1 MNFVAI
7 DFETANEK
15 RNSACSLGVTVV
27 ENNEIVEERYWLIK
41 PYEMRF
47 NSMNIWIHGIKPED
61 VENEKNFGE
70 LWEEI
75 KPYIE
80 NRFVVAHNASFD
92 ISVLRKLLDSYEIS
106 YPSFQY
112 GCTFIMSKNHF
123 DTVNHKLNTVAN
135 HVGFKFNHHHAG
147 DDAKACATILIN
159 MIEQLNIN
167 SLEEMEHKLGI
178 SLGRVWDS
186 GYKSSSSTVMESER
200 KFSRDKI
207 TEVNVSC
214 CESIFKDKV
223 IVFTGPLSSM
233 SRAQAMTKVKMVGA
247 LVGSSVTKKTS
258 YLVTGIKNIRYLDSS
273 YKSTK
278 LRRAE
283 MLMKEG
289 QDIRIITEE
298 EFLQNIN

>member
-47 NSMNIWIHGIKPED
+47 NPMNIWIHGIKPED
-61 VENEKNFGE
+61 VENEKDFGQ

-92 ISVLRKLLDSYEIS
+92 ISVLRKLLDSYELS
-106 YPSFQY
+106 YPVFQY
-112 GCTFIMSKNHF
+112 GCTFIMAKNHF
-123 DTVNHKLNTVAN
+123 NTVNHKLNTVAD
-135 HVGFKFNHHHAG
+135 HIGFKFNHHHAG

-159 MIEQLNIN
+159 MIEELNIN
-167 SLEEMEHKLGI
+167 SLEKLEGKLGI

-186 GYKSSSSTVMESER
+186 GYKSSSLTAMNRDRKVSEQ
-200 KFSRDKI
+200 KI
-207 TEVNVSC
+207 IDLNKREKD
-214 CESIFKDKV
+214 SIFRDKV

-233 SRAQAMTKVKMVGA
+233 SRVQAMSKVKVVGA
-247 LVGSSVTKKTS
+247 LVGSSVTKKTN
-258 YLVTGIKNIRYLDSS
+258 YLVTGIKNVRNLENN

-283 MLMKEG
+283 VLIKEG
-289 QDIRIITEE
+289 QNINIITEE
-298 EFLQNIN
+298 MFLENLQ